1 MARVVEETVYGS
13 SGHTED
19 KRLKTGVYGLDGII
33 GGGFRENTVNV
44 VIGSSGAGKTTFAM
58 QYLLYGLNRGER
70 ALYLS
75 LEMSEKYIVRECR
88 QMGWTEVEDHINNGD
103 LKVIHKRG
111 EDVLSISRELSTDL
125 LKVVEEYTEPGSRI
139 VIDPLTHLTFL
150 EDKTHR
156 TYLSEVFNGLRELG
170 TSLVLLEESP
180 FPASTELSGEKF
192 TPIYLADSVI
202 HLQSLG
208 FGERYNRTLR
218 IIKHRG
224 SRHGEG
230 LYPISIQRGFGVV
243 AEVSEDEI
251 QRITPKTEFMDRF
264 EDAKARVIEEG
275 SDLKDIL
282 LGRIETLQRNWASY
296 EDPTSILELFFNTE
310 NE

>member
-1 MARVVEETVYGS
+1 MMVGVLEDTMDE
-13 SGHTED
+13 SGHSEE
-19 KRLKTGVYGLDGII
+19 KRLKTGVYGLDTII

-44 VIGSSGAGKTTFAM
+44 ILGSSGAGKTTIAM
-58 QYLLYGLNRGER
+58 QYLLYGLNRGES

-75 LEMSEKYIVRECR
+75 LEMAEKYIIRECR
-88 QMGWTEVEDHINNGD
+88 QMGWTEIEDYIKNGS
-103 LKVIHKRG
+103 LKVLHKRG
-111 EDVLSISRELSTDL
+111 EEVLSISRELSTDL
-125 LKVVEEYTEPGSRI
+125 LKIVEETAEEGSRI

-170 TSLVLLEESP
+170 TSLVLLEEPP
-180 FPASTELSGEKF
+180 FPASTDLTGEIF

-208 FGERYNRTLR
+208 FGERYNRTMR

-230 LYPISIQRGFGVV
+230 LYPISIQRGLGVV
-243 AEVSEDEI
+243 AEVSEDEVES
-251 QRITPKTEFMDRF
+251 ITPKTEYSDRF
-264 EDAKARVIEEG
+264 EDAKARVREEDG
-275 SDLKDIL
+275 DLKDIL
-282 LGRIETLQRNWASY
+282 IRRLEVLQRNWTSE
-296 EDPTSILELFFNTE
+296 EDPSSILEKFFDTE